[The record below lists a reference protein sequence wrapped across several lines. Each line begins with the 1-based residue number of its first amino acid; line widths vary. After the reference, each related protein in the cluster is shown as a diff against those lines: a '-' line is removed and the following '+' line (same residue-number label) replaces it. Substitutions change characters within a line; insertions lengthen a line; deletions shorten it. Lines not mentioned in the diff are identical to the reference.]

1 MILESANRKLG
12 VVIMHENKD
21 IVQYINEVNVGLSE
35 GTEESSIVTE
45 LQMHKMLFLIY
56 GRFYNHYNI
65 ELWQP
70 NFEAWKYGPVE
81 TNYRH
86 NLELVKPID
95 IDQLSIDQKN
105 QLKKM
110 IIKLLGFSVWELVD
124 YTHTLDSWKNH
135 YEKKDKVISAKEIQD
150 EFARIFF

>member
-1 MILESANRKLG
+1 
-12 VVIMHENKD
+12 MHENKMD
-21 IVQYINEVNVGLSE
+21 IVQYINEVNAELCKNTNE
-35 GTEESSIVTE
+35 INKVTE

-56 GRFYNHYNI
+56 GRFYNQYNI

-81 TNYRH
+81 TNYRR

-105 QLKKM
+105 ELKKM
-110 IIKLLGFSVWELVD
+110 IINLLGFSVWELVD

-135 YEKKDKVISAKEIQD
+135 YEKKDKVIPVKEIQD
-150 EFARIFF
+150 EFTKISF

>member
-1 MILESANRKLG
+1 M
-12 VVIMHENKD
+12 MHEKKD
-21 IVQYINEVNVGLSE
+21 IVQYINEVNAELCKDTNE
-35 GTEESSIVTE
+35 INEVTE

-56 GRFYNHYNI
+56 GRFYNQYNI

-81 TNYRH
+81 INYRH
-86 NLELVKPID
+86 NDQELVKAID
-95 IDQLSIDQKN
+95 INQLKDGEKD

-110 IIKLLGFSVWELVD
+110 IIKLLKFSVWGLVD

-135 YEKKDKVISAKEIQD
+135 YEKEDNVISAKEIQD

>member
-1 MILESANRKLG
+1 MTG
-12 VVIMHENKD
+12 NKNGNEMD
-21 IVQYINEVNVGLSE
+21 IIQYIDKVNAELCKDTNEINK
-35 GTEESSIVTE
+35 VTE

-56 GRFYNHYNI
+56 GRFYNQYNI

-81 TNYRH
+81 TNYRRH
-86 NLELVKPID
+86 KILNKPID
-95 IDQLSIDQKN
+95 INQLSIDQKDK
-105 QLKKM
+105 LKKM
-110 IIKLLGFSVWELVD
+110 IIKLLWFSVWELVD

-150 EFARIFF
+150 EFAKIFF

>member
-1 MILESANRKLG
+1 MT
-12 VVIMHENKD
+12 HEKKD
-21 IVQYINEVNVGLSE
+21 IVQYINEVNAELCKE
-35 GTEESSIVTE
+35 TKESNEVTE

-56 GRFYNHYNI
+56 GRFYNQYKYEYNN

-86 NLELVKPID
+86 HKTLNEPID
-95 IDQLSIDQKN
+95 INQLTVDQKN

-110 IIKLLGFSVWELVD
+110 IIKLLRFSVWELVD

-135 YEKKDKVISAKEIQD
+135 YEKKDEVISAKEIQD
-150 EFARIFF
+150 EFAKIFF

>member
-1 MILESANRKLG
+1 MS
-12 VVIMHENKD
+12 ENKKD
-21 IVQYINEVNVGLSE
+21 IVQYINEVNKELCKDTNE
-35 GTEESSIVTE
+35 INEVTE

-56 GRFYNHYNI
+56 GRFYNQYNI

-81 TNYRH
+81 INYRH
-86 NLELVKPID
+86 NNQELVKAID
-95 IDQLSIDQKN
+95 INQLKDGEKD

-110 IIKLLGFSVWELVD
+110 IIKLLKFSVWGLVD

-135 YEKKDKVISAKEIQD
+135 YEKEDNVISAKEIQD
-150 EFARIFF
+150 EFAKIFF

>member
-1 MILESANRKLG
+1 
-12 VVIMHENKD
+12 MHENKKD
-21 IVQYINEVNVGLSE
+21 IVQYIIDVNAELCKGM
-35 GTEESSIVTE
+35 EESNKVTE

-56 GRFYNHYNI
+56 GRFYNLYNI

-81 TNYRH
+81 INYRH
-86 NLELVKPID
+86 NNQELVKAID
-95 IDQLSIDQKN
+95 INLLKIGQKN

-110 IIKLLGFSVWELVD
+110 IIKLLKFSVWGLVD

-135 YEKKDKVISAKEIQD
+135 YEKEDNVISAKEIQD
-150 EFARIFF
+150 EFTKISF